1 MLFLYVCWGGRGV
14 GPVWM
19 EARAWLFL
27 LLILL
32 VVRFVSLFLL
42 GVKRQVTYF
51 VVSLGF
57 WGVEGGSVGGA
68 DRFVG

>member
-1 MLFLYVCWGGRGV
+1 MCFFFFFFLYVCWGGRGV

-32 VVRFVSLFLL
+32 VVGFVLLFLL

-51 VVSLGF
+51 VVSLGGG
-57 WGVEGGSVGGA
+57 WGGG
-68 DRFVG
+68 R